1 MIKQQMKIGPKG
13 QVVIP
18 KVFRKSMGVG
28 PGSTVVFELKKEGIL
43 IEKLSENVVEIFD
56 KISKSGKS
64 TEVEPHES
72 YEEEVEHRW
81 KKLEK

>member
-18 KVFRKSMGVG
+18 KVFREYMGVG

-43 IEKLSENVVEIFD
+43 IENPSENVVEVFD
-56 KISKSGKS
+56 KISKSKKS
-64 TEVEPHES
+64 IEVKPHES
-72 YEEEVEHRW
+72 YEEEVENRW